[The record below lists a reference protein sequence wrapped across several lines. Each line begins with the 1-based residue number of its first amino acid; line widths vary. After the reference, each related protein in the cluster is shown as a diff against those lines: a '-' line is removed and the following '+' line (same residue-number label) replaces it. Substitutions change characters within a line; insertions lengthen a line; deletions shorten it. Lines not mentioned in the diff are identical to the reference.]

1 MYFDFAFKGT
11 AFSANILRT
20 EGKKTRKRKKMYAKG
35 AWNKKNMLIL
45 PQMNAFSNRIIKKKH
60 IMETNKTVN
69 DEMRSQKS
77 TNMLFGYILAL
88 ALMFIAFEYT
98 TREVKVVETEKIY
111 EFRMEEDMIPIT
123 HQEVTVAPPPAAAPT
138 VVEIINEV
146 EDDTEIPEEEIE
158 TTEEVNQAI
167 TTVVGTG
174 APSAVATGPVGPV
187 VEADDDDRI
196 HDIVEENAQ
205 FPGGDEACMKWLA
218 ENIKYPSICREQGVQ
233 GRVTVAFVVNRN
245 GSIVDIEILRSPD
258 ENLSKEAERVVK
270 MMPKWKPARQGN
282 KTVRSRFRLPI
293 MFRLN

>member
-1 MYFDFAFKGT
+1 ME
-11 AFSANILRT
+11 AN
-20 EGKKTRKRKKMYAKG
+20 K
-35 AWNKKNMLIL
+35 
-45 PQMNAFSNRIIKKKH
+45 
-60 IMETNKTVN
+60 KTVN

-77 TNMLFGYILAL
+77 TNMLIGYVLAL
-88 ALMFIAFEYT
+88 ALMFVAFEYT

-111 EFRMEEDMIPIT
+111 DFRVEEDMIPIT
-123 HQEVTVAPPPAAAPT
+123 HQEITVAPPPAAAPT

-146 EDDTEIPEEEIE
+146 EDDTEIPDEEIE

-174 APSAVATGPVGPV
+174 APSAVATGPVGPI

-196 HDIVEENAQ
+196 HDIVEENAM
-205 FPGGDEACMKWLA
+205 FPGGEAACMKWLA
-218 ENIKYPSICREQGVQ
+218 ENLKYPSISREQGVQ
-233 GRVTVAFVVNRN
+233 GRVTVQFVVNRD

-270 MMPKWKPARQGN
+270 IMPKWKPARQGN
-282 KTVRSRFRLPI
+282 KAVRSRFRLPV